1 LKEKHINMKKT
12 SFFFAAGIIILT
24 CITLIFDKKLYPM
37 ARKIYNLSSGSSS
50 GSSKKTS
57 AYKFSTTARVR
68 ALYMD
73 KESDGNLII
82 GNTGRED
89 EFINFLT
96 ANDFNTVYAYDLNT
110 SLGNNQGR
118 LNVAAFVERLH
129 GLSISIFAVG
139 GSATYLTNPTVI
151 NSRVYY
157 QNQMTTLGRPLA
169 KFDGLNLENEAWR
182 YPSSGTVTWTEWQ
195 SIITGMKAYTV
206 PNLIKTDA
214 YIGNLIDKEN
224 KKTESQ
230 LARFIV
236 NNCDDIEM
244 HCYMNS
250 TKALTT
256 DAFYNYILK
265 RLSAIGLEA
274 MKLNKRYK
282 VRVIF
287 SASPGKVVDG
297 QTVEIHMF
305 DYFKTRTIQYA
316 YTQLIN
322 SLNKYDW
329 PGKAGIDM
337 DGLTGYAFQDL
348 KAAYAF
354 H

>member
-1 LKEKHINMKKT
+1 MKKT
-12 SFFFAAGIIILT
+12 LRLFAAGFLFLI
-24 CITLIFDKKLYPM
+24 CISLIVDKKLHPM
-37 ARKIYNLSSGSSS
+37 ARKIYNLSPGTSPVAST
-50 GSSKKTS
+50 KTA
-57 AYKFSTTARVR
+57 AYKFSTTGRIR

-73 KESDGNLII
+73 KESEGNLII

-89 EFINFLT
+89 EFINFLI
-96 ANDFNTVYAYDLNT
+96 NNGFNAVYAYDLNT

-129 GLSISIFAVG
+129 ALSISIFAVG
-139 GSATYLTNPTVI
+139 GSATYLTDPTVI

-169 KFDGLNLENEAWR
+169 KFDGLNLENESWR
-182 YPSSGTVTWTEWQ
+182 FPASGTVTWTEWQ

-224 KKTESQ
+224 KKTEAQ
-230 LARFIV
+230 LAKFIV
-236 NNCDDIEM
+236 DNCDDIEM

-265 RLSAIGLEA
+265 RLSAIGIEA
-274 MKLNKRYK
+274 MKLNKRFK

-305 DYFKTRTIQYA
+305 DYFKTKTIQYA

-337 DGLTGYAFQDL
+337 DGVTGYAFQDM